1 MDNKKHWTQEEID
14 RLKKQKDKLQ
24 EQIWAAEASLQ
35 EEKVGYLD
43 NHYRKELVGQVIMNT
58 KPAWDGWS
66 FYLYITKVKVTLD
79 FRGGRTVH
87 LHGIS
92 FHIERNKM
100 ENDPNSL
107 SFELDNDGQP
117 VGVIFGTEPLPEGQE
132 IRYRIVHADELSK
145 ARGCVRTMIDKALEL
160 RNAAHAE
167 EGTNSLKKFLREFRK
182 ARKET
187 EEKLAE
193 ESKNEPEEHVSIP

>member
-1 MDNKKHWTQEEID
+1 
-14 RLKKQKDKLQ
+14 
-24 EQIWAAEASLQ
+24 
-35 EEKVGYLD
+35 
-43 NHYRKELVGQVIMNT
+43 
-58 KPAWDGWS
+58 
-66 FYLYITKVKVTLD
+66 
-79 FRGGRTVH
+79 
-87 LHGIS
+87 
-92 FHIERNKM
+92 M

-117 VGVIFGTEPLPEGQE
+117 VGVIFGTESVPEVQN

-145 ARGCVRTMIDKALEL
+145 ARGCVRTMIGKALEL

-167 EGTNSLKKFLREFRK
+167 EGINSLERFLREFRK

-193 ESKNEPEEHVSIP
+193 ESKNEPEGQVSIP

>member
-1 MDNKKHWTQEEID
+1 MEDKKHWTQEEID
-14 RLKKQKDKLQ
+14 QLKKQKDKIQ
-24 EQIWAAEASLQ
+24 EQIWAAEASLR
-35 EEKVGYLD
+35 EETVGYLE
-43 NHYRKELVGQVIMNT
+43 NHYRKELVGQVIMET

-66 FYLYITKVKVTLD
+66 FYLYITSVKVTLD
-79 FRGGRTVH
+79 FREVRNVH
-87 LHGIS
+87 LRGIS
-92 FHIERNKM
+92 FHVARNEM
-100 ENDPNSL
+100 DNDPNPL

-117 VGVIFGTEPLPEGQE
+117 VGVIFGTEPVPEGQD

-145 ARGCVRTMIDKALEL
+145 AQGCVRTMIDRALEL

-167 EGTNSLKKFLREFRK
+167 EGTKSLEKFLREFRK

-193 ESKNEPEEHVSIP
+193 ESKNEPEGQVSIP